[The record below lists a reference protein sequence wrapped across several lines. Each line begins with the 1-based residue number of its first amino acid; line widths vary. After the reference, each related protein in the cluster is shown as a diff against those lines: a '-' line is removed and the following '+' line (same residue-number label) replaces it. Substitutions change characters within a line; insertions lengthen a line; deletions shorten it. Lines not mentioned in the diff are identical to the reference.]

1 MHIPLQSGSD
11 TILKL
16 MNRKYDINY
25 FINKI
30 NQLRAIRPDISI
42 TTDVIVGFPGETDE
56 LFLETIENIKKI
68 NFSKLHVFPYS
79 VREGTKA
86 SVMPNQVD
94 KITKKKRAHQL
105 LALSKQL
112 ENNYMNKFIN
122 QELDFIAETF
132 KDGFLFGHTGN
143 YLLIKVKGDK
153 NLLNKVVKV
162 KIKENNYPY
171 LMSNLCQDYIDI
183 K

>member
-1 MHIPLQSGSD
+1 
-11 TILKL
+11 
-16 MNRKYDINY
+16 
-25 FINKI
+25 
-30 NQLRAIRPDISI
+30 
-42 TTDVIVGFPGETDE
+42 
-56 LFLETIENIKKI
+56 
-68 NFSKLHVFPYS
+68 
-79 VREGTKA
+79 
-86 SVMPNQVD
+86 
-94 KITKKKRAHQL
+94 
-105 LALSKQL
+105 
-112 ENNYMNKFIN
+112 MNKFIN